1 MAIKFYTDEHV
12 HPGIA
17 KALWKSNIDV
27 LTAQQAGMLNAG
39 DDSHLQFATAQGRV
53 MITQDEDFLK
63 LHAKMNHKGI
73 AYAHQRTSIGKI
85 IEGLLLINEAM
96 TEEEMVNHVEYL

>member
-17 KALWKSNIDV
+17 KALRKNKIDV
-27 LTAQQAGMLNAG
+27 LAAQQAGMLNAG
-39 DDSHLQFATAQGRV
+39 DDSHLQFAAAEGRV

-63 LHAKMNHKGI
+63 LHKKMNHKGI
-73 AYAHQRTSIGKI
+73 AYAHQRTSMRQI
-85 IEGLLLINEAM
+85 IEGLLLIYEAM
-96 TEEEMVNHVEYL
+96 TEEEMGNHVEYL